1 MSEQNEQLIMVRLSA
16 ELATKARGTRRRF
29 MRRLTENVREAF
41 RSTGV
46 PSHVESQWTRLFVR
60 TGAPQALEVL
70 GRVPGISSASRVEE
84 KCAASLEE
92 IVRVGVERFAD
103 RVRGRSYAVRARR
116 SGSHPFTSQ
125 DVQFALGGAL
135 NPGARVDLRHP
146 EVEVEVEVRDEWAY
160 LFSGRSPGLGG
171 LPLGVE
177 GRAVC
182 LLSGGF
188 DSAAAAWLML
198 KRGVELDYVLC
209 NLAGDA
215 FERSVVQVA
224 KVLADHWSYG
234 TQPRLHVVDFGPAL
248 DDLRAKASP
257 KYWQLVLKRLMYRAA
272 DRIAQQTRANGI
284 VTGESIGQVS
294 SQTLSNLAAIDR
306 SVDLPIFRPLVG
318 FDKMDIIAIA
328 RRIGTFEISSKVKEY
343 CAIAPGNP
351 ATSATPRETEAEHEK
366 MDPSVLRRAIEAR
379 HVLDLRALSAADLVL
394 PYLYTDV
401 VPAEAV
407 VLDLREEEEW
417 DRWHY
422 PGSVN
427 RPGWEI
433 TANPTVLDR
442 DRQYVLYC
450 GQGVQAA
457 QVAEVMQRAGIEAYA
472 MRGGIEAIRKIAE
485 GEIASSCPPPS
496 PSAAPSTSTGSDTG
510 EL

>member
-1 MSEQNEQLIMVRLSA
+1 MSEQNERLIMVRLSA

-29 MRRLTENVREAF
+29 MRKLTENVREAF

-60 TGAPQALEVL
+60 TATPQALEVL

-84 KCAASLEE
+84 KCAATLEE

-234 TQPRLHVVDFGPAL
+234 TRPRLHVVDFGPAL
-248 DDLRAKASP
+248 DDLRANASP

-294 SQTLSNLAAIDR
+294 SQTLANLAALQ
-306 SVDLPIFRPLVG
+306 SAADLPVFRPLLG
-318 FDKMDIIAIA
+318 FDKMDIVELT
-328 RRIGTFEISSKVKEY
+328 RRIGTFELSARVKEY
-343 CAIAPGNP
+343 CAIAPGSP
-351 ATSATPRETEAEHEK
+351 VTHSTREAAEREESRL
-366 MDPSVLRRAIEAR
+366 DLRVLSGAVEDRR
-379 HVLDLRALSAADLVL
+379 VLDLHEVNAADLVAR
-394 PYLYTDV
+394 YLFTDE
-401 VPAEAV
+401 VPEDAVLVDVRPEEAWEAWHPEQATH
-407 VLDLREEEEW
+407 REYW
-417 DRWHY
+417 ALAAD
-422 PGSVN
+422 PGSLAGDQ
-427 RPGWEI
+427 R
-433 TANPTVLDR
+433 
-442 DRQYVLYC
+442 YVLYC
-450 GQGVQAA
+450 EAGMQAA
-457 QVAEVMQRAGIEAYA
+457 EIAEQLQRKGVEAYSF
-472 MRGGIEAIRKIAE
+472 RGG
-485 GEIASSCPPPS
+485 
-496 PSAAPSTSTGSDTG
+496 SAALRRYLERKPAR
-510 EL
+510 